1 MIYELDVVGWVAT
14 QGNRSS
20 IKSEIVDSDQMGGSI
35 KKAQIGHLILSI
47 AKSLEQKEAGR
58 ANVAIIKSRFGKDG
72 VTFMDVLFDNKTI
85 QIDISDT
92 ASALTFTQKKQV
104 DVKNEQD
111 YVNQVLSKAR
121 QRIND
126 IDDI

>member
-1 MIYELDVVGWVAT
+1 
-14 QGNRSS
+14 
-20 IKSEIVDSDQMGGSI
+20 
-35 KKAQIGHLILSI
+35 
-47 AKSLEQKEAGR
+47 
-58 ANVAIIKSRFGKDG
+58 
-72 VTFMDVLFDNKTI
+72 MDVLFDNKTI

-111 YVNQVLSKAR
+111 YVNQVLSRAR

-126 IDDI
+126 IDEI